1 MLSASQV
8 KAGGSAV
15 PSGSGFSPASVCP
28 VVLEAGQPVS
38 LSENFCKQ
46 VCGFSVV
53 VVGVHLSRP

>member
-46 VCGFSVV
+46 VFSVV
-53 VVGVHLSRP
+53 AVGVHLSRP